1 MGRMGLTG
9 LVGIWAFLVA
19 WESSGAMPSETLLP
33 NTTQGVVSIP
43 NMPKLREHWNKTQL
57 GKLLKDPVMQ
67 PFIEDLRQQ
76 FQERWSGSKERLG
89 LTIEDLEGV
98 PGGEISVALVQPAP
112 GQGALVMLVDVT
124 GNRKKAEVLLEKI
137 AASLK
142 KRGAT
147 EGQIKAPGATIVD
160 FTLPKPQGKLAEVP
174 TPHAIYCLKDDLLVV
189 SDNLGVL
196 RGVLGRV
203 GRKSGD
209 SLGNVAAFQ
218 AVTKR
223 LKADAG
229 EGVPQVRWFVRPI
242 GYLETV
248 QATHPESQRRRGR
261 TLLDA
266 FKAAGFTA
274 VQGLGGYVDFATGKY
289 EIEHRT
295 AIWAPPPY
303 QKSMK
308 MLKFPNGP
316 DLAPQPWV
324 PAKLAYY
331 GSFYVDVLNGFD
343 NIGPLASELY
353 GRGEPTFWEDILTGL
368 KSKEAGGPG
377 IDLRKEL
384 IVPLGNRV
392 SILTDYELPIT
403 PSSERLLI
411 AVEAKDEKA
420 VAAGLQKWFKND
432 PDIRRRE
439 FEGHAIWESVP
450 EEKAVV
456 PEVVITV
463 PEIGAKGAKPGP
475 TPRSLPSRQEPL
487 LPNRVITV
495 AHGHL
500 FIASHYEFLVKILK
514 GVEPRDAL
522 ARSVEY
528 QLVST
533 ALAKFGGKEKA
544 SLHFAKTDEQYRP
557 TYELIR
563 QGKMPESET
572 LLGRLLNTVLGPGK
586 KGVARKQEIDGSKLP
601 DFEHV
606 RRHLGP
612 SGVEIVSE
620 EKGWLIK
627 GFLLPK

>member
-1 MGRMGLTG
+1 
-9 LVGIWAFLVA
+9 
-19 WESSGAMPSETLLP
+19 
-33 NTTQGVVSIP
+33 
-43 NMPKLREHWNKTQL
+43 MPKLRDHWNKTQL
-57 GKLLKDPVMQ
+57 GKLVKDPVMK

-112 GQGALVMLVDVT
+112 GQEAMVMLVDVT
-124 GNRKKAEVLLEKI
+124 GNQKKAEALLQKVSE
-137 AASLK
+137 SLK

-147 EGQIKAPGATIVD
+147 EGRIKASGATIVD

-174 TPHAIYCLKDDLLVV
+174 TPHAIYCLKDNLLVV
-189 SDNLGVL
+189 SDNLDIL
-196 RGVLGRV
+196 RGILGRM
-203 GRKSGD
+203 GKKSGD
-209 SLGNVAAFQ
+209 SLAGVPSFQ
-218 AVTKR
+218 AVVKR
-223 LKADAG
+223 LRADAG
-229 EGVPQVRWFVRPI
+229 EGTPQVRWFIRPI

-248 QATHPESQRRRGR
+248 QAARPDSQRRRGR

-274 VQGLGGYVDFATGKY
+274 IQGLGGYVDFATGSY

-308 MLKFPNGP
+308 MLKFPNGT

-331 GSFYVDVLNGFD
+331 GSFYVDVLKGFD
-343 NIGPLASELY
+343 NIGPLAGELY

-377 IDLRKEL
+377 IDLRKEM

-392 SILTDYELPIT
+392 SVLTDYELPIT
-403 PSSERLLI
+403 PSSERLLFAI
-411 AVEAKDEKA
+411 EAKDEKA
-420 VAAGLQKWFKND
+420 LAAGLNKWFKND
-432 PDIRRRE
+432 PDIRRRD
-439 FEGHAIWESVP
+439 FEEHVIWESVP
-450 EEKAVV
+450 EEKAAV
-456 PEVVITV
+456 PEVIILTV
-463 PEIGAKGAKPGP
+463 PEIGAKGGKPSHAARP
-475 TPRSLPSRQEPL
+475 APSRQEPL
-487 LPNRVITV
+487 LPNRVIAV

-500 FIASHYEFLVKILK
+500 FVASHYEFLVKILK
-514 GVEPRDAL
+514 GVEERDTL

-528 QLVST
+528 QLVSK
-533 ALAKFGGKEKA
+533 ALAKFGTKEKT
-544 SLHFAKTDEQYRP
+544 SVNFAKTDEQYRP

-586 KGVARKQEIDGSKLP
+586 KGVARKQEIEGSKLP

-612 SGVEIVSE
+612 SGVEVVSE
-620 EKGWLIK
+620 EKGWFIK